1 MIEQYEEA
9 VGRTIWVW
17 YARDI
22 AGLYGRSRRTVNRWM
37 RERWL
42 RYVRVAGGGLERPR
56 LAIDR
61 DVLIKLWREDRP
73 VESETAKELAACSI

>member
-1 MIEQYEEA
+1 MIEQYEEMN
-9 VGRTIWVW
+9 GGIIWVW

-37 RERWL
+37 HDRWL
-42 RYVRVAGGGLERPR
+42 RYAHIAGGGLERPR

-61 DVLIKLWREDRP
+61 DVLIKLWRDDCP
-73 VESETAKELAACSI
+73 VESETARGLAACSI

>member
-9 VGRTIWVW
+9 VGQTIWMW
-17 YARDI
+17 YASDI

-37 RERWL
+37 RGRWL
-42 RYVRVAGGGLERPR
+42 KYVHVAGGGPERPR

-61 DVLIKLWREDRP
+61 DVMIKLWREDRP

>member
-22 AGLYGRSRRTVNRWM
+22 AGLYGRSRRTANRWM
-37 RERWL
+37 RGRWL
-42 RYVRVAGGGLERPR
+42 RCVHIAGGGLERPR

-61 DVLIKLWREDRP
+61 DVLIKLWCEDRP

>member
-1 MIEQYEEA
+1 MIEAYEEA

-17 YARDI
+17 YASDI

-42 RYVRVAGGGLERPR
+42 KYVHIAGGGLKRPR

-61 DVLIKLWREDRP
+61 DVLIKLWREDGP
-73 VESETAKELAACSI
+73 VVNETARELAACSI

>member
-22 AGLYGRSRRTVNRWM
+22 AGLYGRSRRTANRWM
-37 RERWL
+37 HGRWL
-42 RYVRVAGGGLERPR
+42 KYVHIAGGGLERPR

-61 DVLIKLWREDRP
+61 DVMIKLWREDRP
-73 VESETAKELAACSI
+73 VESETARELAACSI

>member
-17 YARDI
+17 YACDI
-22 AGLYGRSRRTVNRWM
+22 AGLYGRSRRTANRWM

-42 RYVRVAGGGLERPR
+42 KYVHIAGGGLERPR

-61 DVLIKLWREDRP
+61 DVMIKLWREDRP
-73 VESETAKELAACSI
+73 VVNETARELAACSI

>member
-1 MIEQYEEA
+1 MIEAYEEA

-17 YARDI
+17 YASDI
-22 AGLYGRSRRTVNRWM
+22 AGLYGRSRRTANRWM

-42 RYVRVAGGGLERPR
+42 KYVHIAGGGLERPR

>member
-1 MIEQYEEA
+1 MIEAYEEA

-17 YARDI
+17 YASDI

-42 RYVRVAGGGLERPR
+42 CYVHVAGGGLVRPR
-56 LAIDR
+56 LSIDR

>member
-1 MIEQYEEA
+1 MIEAYEEA

-17 YARDI
+17 YASDI
-22 AGLYGRSRRTVNRWM
+22 AKLYGRSRRTVNRWM

-42 RYVRVAGGGLERPR
+42 KYVHIAGGGLERPR

-61 DVLIKLWREDRP
+61 DVMIKLRRDDCP
-73 VESETAKELAACSI
+73 VESETARELAACSI

>member
-1 MIEQYEEA
+1 MIEAYEEA
-9 VGRTIWVW
+9 VGRTIWMW

-42 RYVRVAGGGLERPR
+42 KYVHIAGGGLERPR

-61 DVLIKLWREDRP
+61 DVLIKLWREDGP
-73 VESETAKELAACSI
+73 VVNETARELAACSI

>member
-9 VGRTIWVW
+9 VGKTIWVW
-17 YARDI
+17 YASDI

-42 RYVRVAGGGLERPR
+42 RYVHVAGGGLERPR

-61 DVLIKLWREDRP
+61 DVMIKLWREDGP
-73 VESETAKELAACSI
+73 VINETARELAACSI

>member
-22 AGLYGRSRRTVNRWM
+22 AGLYGCSRRTVSRWM

-42 RYVRVAGGGLERPR
+42 RYVHVAGGGLERPR

-61 DVLIKLWREDRP
+61 DVLIKLWREDGP
-73 VESETAKELAACSI
+73 VVNETARELAACSI

>member
-37 RERWL
+37 RERWAK
-42 RYVRVAGGGLERPR
+42 YIHVAGGGLERPR

-73 VESETAKELAACSI
+73 VESETARELAACSI

>member
-1 MIEQYEEA
+1 MIEAYEET

-22 AGLYGRSRRTVNRWM
+22 AKLYGRSRRTVNRWM

-42 RYVRVAGGGLERPR
+42 RYVHVAGGGQERPR